1 LDHIHQEIMEE
12 CGYNVP
18 TNLIQPIKRYVTGVS
33 TSGSTQHLFY
43 AEIVRRVFLIF
54 FGI

>member
-1 LDHIHQEIMEE
+1 MEE